1 MKLLMIAV
9 LAVVFALELF
19 WLARWP
25 RGLSML
31 ILLIAVAALSVAIY
45 VASK

>member
-1 MKLLMIAV
+1 VKLIIIAV
-9 LAVVFALELF
+9 LALFFALELF

-31 ILLIAVAALSVAIY
+31 MLLIAVALCCLAIY
-45 VASK
+45 LANK